1 MEIDLNNKKVVKCLK
16 SYLIAKKYYDNDTEK
31 SYEYFKQCISILN
44 NLKNNNA
51 TFATNLAD
59 IIEETETECSK
70 YITNT
75 ITTIID
81 KPQLKHNNSDNVLF
95 TLIES
100 GDIEKIKKYKYGE
113 IDFTI
118 VNEYGLTPT
127 HYAIKCGDITCLKLL
142 FKLGGK
148 IDQTNKNGHT
158 LLEYACLEKDPNMIN
173 FLMEYGASM
182 EKHLLFR
189 EGKEY
194 FNKTNQI
201 DCALLLKI
209 ILNSTDIT
217 IDLTNYKIKYLD
229 FIFKYIDPKTSIDIN
244 YNNYEN
250 NILTII
256 DITFFEFITKLD
268 IMIDGFDTDIRNTY
282 ISIIKEEFSYDL
294 IYKLGC
300 PDNKIDILLYNL
312 IPFINIQFDLKLN
325 WLISL
330 EIKYLIIKIIKYKN
344 KINITTLKK
353 ELFNLLNE
361 IYVKTNLISPGIIYT
376 LVIQW
381 ISKINV

>member
-1 MEIDLNNKKVVKCLK
+1 MEIDLNNKKVLKCLK
-16 SYLIAKKYYDNDTEK
+16 SYLVAKKYYENDTEK

-44 NLKNNNA
+44 NLKNDNA
-51 TFATNLAD
+51 TFATNLND

-70 YITNT
+70 YITKT

-81 KPQLKHNNSDNVLF
+81 KPQLKYTNSDNILF

-100 GDIEKIKKYKYGE
+100 GDIDKIKKYKYGD

-118 VNEYGLTPT
+118 VNENGLTPT
-127 HYAIKCGDITCLKLL
+127 HYTIKCGDITLLKYL
-142 FKLGGK
+142 FKLGAK
-148 IDQTNKNGHT
+148 LDQTNKNGHT

-189 EGKEY
+189 EGKQY
-194 FNKTNQI
+194 FNKTDQI
-201 DCALLLKI
+201 DIALLLKI
-209 ILNSTDIT
+209 ILNSTDPT
-217 IDLTNYKIKYLD
+217 KDLTDYKIQYLD
-229 FIFKYIDPKTSIDIN
+229 FLFNHFKSNESIDIN
-244 YNNYEN
+244 YNHYEN
-250 NILTII
+250 NTLKII
-256 DITFFEFITKLD
+256 DITFLEFIIKLD
-268 IMIDGFDTDIRNTY
+268 VMLDGFHKDSRNTY
-282 ISIIKEEFSYDL
+282 ISIIKEELSYDL

-312 IPFINIQFDLKLN
+312 VPFININFDLKLN

-330 EIKYLIIKIIKYKN
+330 EIKYLIIKIFKNNN
-344 KINITTLKK
+344 KINITKLKK
-353 ELFNLLNE
+353 ELFNLLNN
-361 IYVKTNLISPGIIYT
+361 IYVNTNLISAGIIYT

-381 ISKINV
+381 IYKINV

>member
-1 MEIDLNNKKVVKCLK
+1 MEIDLNNKKVLKCLK
-16 SYLIAKKYYDNDTEK
+16 SYLVAKKYYNNDSEK

-81 KPQLKHNNSDNVLF
+81 KPQLKYNNFDNVLF

-100 GDIEKIKKYKYGE
+100 GDIEKIKKYKYGD

-173 FLMEYGASM
+173 FLIEYGANM

-189 EGKEY
+189 EGKQY
-194 FNKTNQI
+194 FNKTDHI
-201 DCALLLKI
+201 DIALLLKI
-209 ILNSTDIT
+209 ILNSTVIIKELST
-217 IDLTNYKIKYLD
+217 YKIHYLD
-229 FIFKYIDPKTSIDIN
+229 FLFTYFKPDESIDIK
-244 YNNYEN
+244 YNNHN
-250 NILTII
+250 NNTLTIT
-256 DITFFEFITKLD
+256 DISCLEFIIKLD
-268 IMIDGFDTDIRNTY
+268 MMVEEMDKDSRETY
-282 ISIIKEEFSYDL
+282 INIIKEELSYDL
-294 IYKLGC
+294 IYRLGC
-300 PDNKIDILLYNL
+300 PDNKMNILLYNL
-312 IPFINIQFDLKLN
+312 VPFININFDLKLN

-330 EIKYLIIKIIKYKN
+330 EIKYLIIKILKNNN
-344 KINITTLKK
+344 KINITKLKK
-353 ELFNLLNE
+353 ELFYNDGFNIIQLLKILYVLYKRLNNLLA
-361 IYVKTNLISPGIIYT
+361 
-376 LVIQW
+376 
-381 ISKINV
+381 